1 MRCDVSIW
9 EFALRGLGWLVFA
22 LVVLVIA
29 VVLVIWAQGETHY
42 PNEQG

>member
-1 MRCDVSIW
+1 MSIG

-29 VVLVIWAQGETHY
+29 AVLVIGAQGEKHY

>member
-1 MRCDVSIW
+1 MGIG

-29 VVLVIWAQGETHY
+29 AVLVVWAQGERHY
-42 PNEQG
+42 PSEQG

>member
-1 MRCDVSIW
+1 MGCDVSIW

-29 VVLVIWAQGETHY
+29 AVLVVWAQGEKQY

>member
-1 MRCDVSIW
+1 MGIW

-29 VVLVIWAQGETHY
+29 LVLAVWAQGERHY